1 MQRRYI
7 AANNVFR
14 RRIRNLHL
22 ASPLSL
28 RDVWIVESRSSSKRS
43 DLTLE
48 KKEGRGK
55 GKERSFF
62 HVLRINSPP
71 LVIIVIIVWHC
82 TFFSSPLSLL
92 PGDGYRTKE
101 MESVMKTH
109 GREISRP
116 PTRKPIFFTG
126 IGRAA
131 GQWVVIDA
139 RKIPPLWFT
148 LPSPR
153 ARSLR
158 PRPCNNIRPTRIFF
172 AFRNFPPLSS
182 FVPKR
187 PNVVLR
193 EAERQGRP

>member
-1 MQRRYI
+1 MYSDVEYETSI
-7 AANNVFR
+7 
-14 RRIRNLHL
+14 
-22 ASPLSL
+22 SPPLSL
-28 RDVWIVESRSSSKRS
+28 SARCLNRRVAIFEQKEWSP
-43 DLTLE
+43 LE

-62 HVLRINSPP
+62 HFFLWINSPP

-82 TFFSSPLSLL
+82 TFFSPPLSLL